1 MNLQPENTR
10 IEIQMTPLIPAI
22 LSSASQLIVPTATA
36 EAGVEG
42 AMSFEKI
49 LNSALQSNNNSTA
62 LPKLADIA
70 NAVSPTNPS
79 DVKGDVKT
87 LASKDDVSSLLTSN
101 QVPSNT
107 LSLADLFNALPS
119 TTNNQNKLT
128 TKELATKDP
137 LSIIS
142 NSEESAKS
150 TQTEINNQNNSD
162 LINAQVMMAALAQS
176 TPMVVPVSNQQIN
189 TSPLDAESANSVSSL
204 GDQKISQQVSARIA
218 SLSNS
223 SARSTSNDQSFNNIL
238 SDEVKNPTPG
248 KVSESSATVG
258 MTSEEIQQLLS
269 DSKNKELV
277 QQLAQIQTKARLSA
291 EKSNDS
297 ALNQSTPSPAD
308 TPAISSIKT
317 DTADQSFSFLNKGN
331 STELL
336 KENNTPLQS
345 NGSVAG
351 VQFSDHLK
359 QQSGTGFTQAITEPS
374 SGQTLATPFHS
385 PDWAPALH
393 QRVTWMVR
401 DQLQNATL
409 TINPPHLGQIEVR
422 LQTDQSQQTSVHFLS
437 NNADVRQVIN
447 DNLST
452 LKEMMSQSGL
462 QLGQADVGS
471 RDSSQSAQYG
481 PSSNKKNARA
491 NFSLPTSSSTEP
503 SQGIGLINTFA

>member
-223 SARSTSNDQSFNNIL
+223 SARSTSNDQSINNIL